1 MLIREQRISTAASP
15 TIFSKK
21 KGKIMA
27 LIEKT
32 IVDQIEF
39 VGPFKHVQVRQDK
52 QIVDDTTD
60 EVKVSGQWHRYV
72 LRSSDDISD
81 QPSDVQAV
89 ANAVWTD
96 EVKAA
101 WAADQLERNG

>member
-1 MLIREQRISTAASP
+1 MLIREHRICTAASP

-32 IVDQIEF
+32 IVDQIEV

-72 LRSSDDISD
+72 LTPADDLSG
-81 QPSDVQAV
+81 QPADVVAV

-101 WAADQLERNG
+101 YAAHQVERNG